1 MWKFSKWLMNRAQR
15 DGIMSHTFGD
25 TESRVVLIFFCLGY
39 GLGGRNLKNMNMEDS
54 GRLC

>member
-1 MWKFSKWLMNRAQR
+1 MNRAQR
-15 DGIMSHTFGD
+15 DGIMSHKFGD